1 MDFITDLLPSKA
13 RGCVLDAILVI
24 VDRYSK
30 MALYIAAE
38 KTWKAED
45 LADAFIKRVL
55 SRFGTPKGIVSDR
68 GSLFISRMWGEI
80 CAVVKLKRR
89 LSTAFHPQSDGQ
101 TERQNQTLETYLRIF
116 VNDEQD
122 NWTSLLPLA
131 EFAYNNSVHSAT
143 NLTPFS
149 VIYNN
154 WQPRVS

>member
-1 MDFITDLLPSKA
+1 MDFITDLPPSKA
-13 RGCVLDAILVI
+13 RGCVSDAILVI

-45 LADAFIKRVL
+45 LADAFIERVL

-154 WQPRVS
+154 